1 VVFQFLFCGVLVV
14 ARVNGPLGRLP
25 FVWLV
30 GDRGVERV
38 EGFVAL
44 ERARED
50 GLDLVEVGEREK
62 VPVCKIEDF
71 GKVKFEA
78 SKRAKAPKGP
88 KLKEVR
94 LTPKIG
100 EADFL
105 VRVNQAKVFL
115 GRGDKVQVSVV
126 FRGREMVHVDEGQKV
141 MDRFVVES
149 GGVVESRGGL
159 MGKRLVVVLGGK

>member
-1 VVFQFLFCGVLVV
+1 M

-30 GDRGVERV
+30 CDLGIEKV

-44 ERARED
+44 DRAREYE
-50 GLDLVEVGEREK
+50 LDLVEVGEREGI
-62 VPVCKIEDF
+62 PVCKIEDF

-78 SKRAKAPKGP
+78 SKRAKSTKGP

-100 EADFL
+100 DADFL
-105 VRVNQAKVFL
+105 VRANQAKGFL
-115 GRGDKVQVSVV
+115 GRGDKVQVSVM
-126 FRGREMVHVDEGQKV
+126 FRGRELAHIDEGQKV
-141 MDRFVVES
+141 MDRFIAEIE
-149 GGVVESRGGL
+149 GVVESRGGL